1 MTHLQRNRSLFRVL
15 MMLAIPACG
24 FISAASAFLGFYQVD
39 SLWPYIMLSGSILI
53 PIAIFIDF
61 FWNRQKTEK
70 LNDQTI
76 ILINRIHLAAI
87 IIFSAALIWWFVYFS
102 LYVELHK

>member
-15 MMLAIPACG
+15 MMLAIPAGG
-24 FISAASAFLGFYQVD
+24 FISAANAFLGYYPAD

-61 FWNRQKTEK
+61 FWTQRKTEE
-70 LNDQTI
+70 LNTQTI

-87 IIFSAALIWWFVYFS
+87 IIFSAALIWWFIYFS